1 VIDPAGQSLR
11 DLFSA
16 GYFPANR
23 GVDKALSVFYAGKIW
38 GFHFLETLF
47 QKRCEKF
54 VKSA

>member
-38 GFHFLETLF
+38 EFHFFETLF